1 MNTSMHAGPCADYEH
16 EIVELA
22 EGSLAPEKARVVRI
36 HVASCARCRAWQSAF
51 ADLDAEL
58 GQVLP
63 RPALS
68 ADFAARLQA
77 RLAAVTR
84 SNGRAGMRSSA
95 EDEYRRTLEALR
107 RGTWFSAVVGT
118 MTVVGA
124 CTAGVLLVRG
134 VAPEAAPLLTAFA
147 GPERATAFVALGAIV
162 AVGTLAWSG
171 WRGFLPMLRL
181 RA

>member
-1 MNTSMHAGPCADYEH
+1 
-16 EIVELA
+16 
-22 EGSLAPEKARVVRI
+22 
-36 HVASCARCRAWQSAF
+36 
-51 ADLDAEL
+51 
-58 GQVLP
+58 
-63 RPALS
+63 
-68 ADFAARLQA
+68 
-77 RLAAVTR
+77 
-84 SNGRAGMRSSA
+84 
-95 EDEYRRTLEALR
+95 LR

-134 VAPEAAPLLTAFA
+134 VAPEAAPLLAAFA

>member
-1 MNTSMHAGPCADYEH
+1 MNISMHAGPCADYEH

-22 EGSLAPEKARVVRI
+22 EGSLGPEKARVVSM

-58 GQVLP
+58 GQALP

-68 ADFAARLQA
+68 ADFGARLES

-84 SNGRAGMRSSA
+84 SDGRADLRASA
-95 EDEYRRTLEALR
+95 EAEYRLTLEALS
-107 RGTWFSAVVGT
+107 RGSRFNAIIGAV
-118 MTVVGA
+118 TVVGN
-124 CTAGVLLVRG
+124 CTAALLLVRS
-134 VAPEAAPLLTAFA
+134 VAPEAAPLLAAFA
-147 GPERATAFVALGAIV
+147 GPERATAFVALGVIV
-162 AVGTLAWSG
+162 ALGALAWSAS
-171 WRGFLPMLRL
+171 RGFLPTLRL